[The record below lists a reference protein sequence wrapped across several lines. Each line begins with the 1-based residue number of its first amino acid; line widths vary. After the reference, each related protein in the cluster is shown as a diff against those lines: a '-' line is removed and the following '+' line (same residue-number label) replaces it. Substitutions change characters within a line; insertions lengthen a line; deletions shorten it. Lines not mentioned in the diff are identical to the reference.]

1 MAHSSFKD
9 GAGRVLVTCPRSY
22 GKYENLT
29 LTGTSDSQPSAL
41 STASQLLGW
50 TLE

>member
-1 MAHSSFKD
+1 M
-9 GAGRVLVTCPRSY
+9 TCPRSY

-41 STASQLLGW
+41 STASQLLG
-50 TLE
+50 